1 VGPLSAPGSTAP
13 RTRRRRADD
22 RGLVLV
28 GALTKLTLTV
38 AIVGTVGYDAISITT
53 TQLQVQDH
61 AQQAAV
67 MGHDALIAKK
77 SSKAAY
83 AAVVKYAKENGET
96 VEAFK
101 VTKDRVVIVTFT
113 REARTIAASHV
124 PKVKS
129 YIVATGTG
137 TASDPV
143 R

>member
-1 VGPLSAPGSTAP
+1 ML
-13 RTRRRRADD
+13 
-22 RGLVLV
+22 L

-38 AIVGTVGYDAISITT
+38 AIVGTIGYDAISITT
-53 TQLQVQDH
+53 TQLTTQDH

-67 MGHDALIAKK
+67 MAHDALTTKK

-83 AAVVKYAKENGET
+83 AVVVKYAQENGDT

-101 VTKDRVVIVTFT
+101 VTKDRTVIVTFT
-113 REARTIAASHV
+113 RQARTIAASHL
-124 PKVKS
+124 PKVQN

>member
-1 VGPLSAPGSTAP
+1 
-13 RTRRRRADD
+13 
-22 RGLVLV
+22 VLL
-28 GALTKLTLTV
+28 GALTKLTLAV
-38 AIVGTVGYDAISITT
+38 AVIGTMGYDAISITT
-53 TQLQVQDH
+53 TQLTTQDH

-67 MGHDALIAKK
+67 LAHDALTLKK

-83 AAVVKYAKENGET
+83 AAVVKFAKENGDT

-113 REARTIAASHV
+113 REARTIAASHL
-124 PKVKS
+124 PKVKD